1 VLFNLLGQAPGTP
14 VSLAT
19 RNLLRNL
26 TMEVPSGQSV
36 AGAMSLPALAP
47 GDLSDLQPL
56 SLHNRTPLWFY
67 ILREAQVTVGGE
79 HLGPVGG
86 RIVAE
91 VIYGLI
97 QGDSQSYLG
106 QDPEWTPV
114 YGTGGT
120 FTIVDLLIKSGIVA
134 SLA

>member
-1 VLFNLLGQAPGTP
+1 
-14 VSLAT
+14 
-19 RNLLRNL
+19 
-26 TMEVPSGQSV
+26 MEVPSGQSI
-36 AGAMSLPALAP
+36 ASAMSLPPIAP

-67 ILREAQVTVGGE
+67 ILREAQVTANGE

-106 QDPEWTPV
+106 QDPEWTPT
-114 YGTGGT
+114 YGTNGT
-120 FTIVDLLIKSGIVA
+120 FTIVDLLTKSGTVA
-134 SLA
+134 TLT